1 MSLNNTTSPKWK
13 KTINITFYWRR
24 IKEMALTA
32 REWLLLLKEEQKEF
46 NKKAESIFKKM
57 HEEAEKNLVKELDVI
72 L

>member
-1 MSLNNTTSPKWK
+1 
-13 KTINITFYWRR
+13 
-24 IKEMALTA
+24 MALTA